1 MNLSD
6 NMLVELGE
14 ASVAGLGGVR
24 RLDLSYNKLSSVPQ
38 LASLGPSLQQLSVSG
53 NMVKQLT
60 QDSLHGLTSLQV
72 WYGLVWYDL
81 VWFGMLRY
89 GMVWYGQAEYPG
101 VPAWPHQPPA
111 FPALVMNHNLNI
123 TNKI

>member
-14 ASVAGLGGVR
+14 GSVSGLGGVR
-24 RLDLSYNKLSSVPQ
+24 RLDLSYNKLSSVPG

-60 QDSLHGLTSLQV
+60 QESLHGLTSLQV
-72 WYGLVWYDL
+72 SEDDVPGWVKLFFSRWIGL
-81 VWFGMLRY
+81 
-89 GMVWYGQAEYPG
+89 
-101 VPAWPHQPPA
+101 
-111 FPALVMNHNLNI
+111 
-123 TNKI
+123 

>member
-1 MNLSD
+1 MSNSQVNLSD

-72 WYGLVWYDL
+72 S
-81 VWFGMLRY
+81 
-89 GMVWYGQAEYPG
+89 
-101 VPAWPHQPPA
+101 
-111 FPALVMNHNLNI
+111 PALVMNHNLNI

>member
-1 MNLSD
+1 MYNSQVNLSD

-24 RLDLSYNKLSSVPQ
+24 RLDLSYNKLSSVPG

-60 QDSLHGLTSLQV
+60 QESLHGLNSLQV
-72 WYGLVWYDL
+72 S
-81 VWFGMLRY
+81 
-89 GMVWYGQAEYPG
+89 
-101 VPAWPHQPPA
+101 
-111 FPALVMNHNLNI
+111 PALVTSSKTSTSPTKYESNSNSGQYFSHH
-123 TNKI
+123 

>member
-1 MNLSD
+1 
-6 NMLVELGE
+6 MLVELGE

-72 WYGLVWYDL
+72 SPPCISDEP
-81 VWFGMLRY
+81 
-89 GMVWYGQAEYPG
+89 QPQH
-101 VPAWPHQPPA
+101 HQQNMKQTA
-111 FPALVMNHNLNI
+111 ILDNI
-123 TNKI
+123 NTSSPTGFMTNKHCSIF

>member
-1 MNLSD
+1 
-6 NMLVELGE
+6 MLVELGE

-72 WYGLVWYDL
+72 WYCIVW
-81 VWFGMLRY
+81 Y
-89 GMVWYGQAEYPG
+89 GMVWYGTVWYVMVKQLTQDSLHG
-101 VPAWPHQPPA
+101 LTSLQVS
-111 FPALVMNHNLNI
+111 PALVMNHNLNI